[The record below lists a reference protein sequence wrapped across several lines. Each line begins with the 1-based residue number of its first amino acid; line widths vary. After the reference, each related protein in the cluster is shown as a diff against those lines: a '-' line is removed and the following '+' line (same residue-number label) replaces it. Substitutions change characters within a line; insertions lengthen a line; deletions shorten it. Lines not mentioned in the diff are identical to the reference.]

1 VSVLDPRLTP
11 ALDGLAALGLEGV
24 RPAARYV
31 APEPMRASFAVAAV
45 RRAPSPTAE
54 QLTQLLH
61 GEGFEVLERRDGWG
75 FGQATRDG
83 YVGWVRL
90 EALAPAV
97 GPAPDHWVWAL
108 GAYVF
113 SEASIKSAPSL
124 RLSMN
129 ALVRVEAVEDRF
141 ARLAGGGFVAARHLR
156 ALGDWAGDPAAA
168 ALQYLNAPYLWGGRD
183 SLGIDCSGL
192 VQQAHA
198 ACGHAL
204 PRDSD
209 QQAALGATVEAGAL
223 ARGDLVFWRGH
234 VGLMLDPATLLHAN
248 AFHMAVTAEPLAEA
262 VARIAASGG
271 GAPTGY
277 RRLPHG

>member
-1 VSVLDPRLTP
+1 
-11 ALDGLAALGLEGV
+11 
-24 RPAARYV
+24 
-31 APEPMRASFAVAAV
+31 
-45 RRAPSPTAE
+45 
-54 QLTQLLH
+54 
-61 GEGFEVLERRDGWG
+61 
-75 FGQATRDG
+75 
-83 YVGWVRL
+83 
-90 EALAPAV
+90 
-97 GPAPDHWVWAL
+97 
-108 GAYVF
+108 
-113 SEASIKSAPSL
+113 L